1 MLISS
6 LVTKY
11 RDFNHLIGFGAIANV
26 FVGRYPMAL
35 IAEMPKYAWRC
46 ITIHSPMLLKRPIYM
61 LLNVGQISGMGLTYT
76 IVVTVLYFYRIV
88 DFNKT
93 GRVL

>member
-35 IAEMPKYAWRC
+35 IAEKCRNTLGWC
-46 ITIHSPMLLKRPIYM
+46 ITIHSPMLLKRPIYAAQCRT
-61 LLNVGQISGMGLTYT
+61 N
-76 IVVTVLYFYRIV
+76 FW
-88 DFNKT
+88 
-93 GRVL
+93 